1 MHAAAAGPGGQSE
14 QCVFGSGRRL
24 GHCASAAARR
34 VASSVLR
41 ICGQPPH
48 GLQVPVAL
56 ETTQS
61 ASSSQAWAVEPR
73 AAGGGSVGGF
83 AGASGVD
90 GTEGSRGGGVVGP
103 GAPGGGG
110 EVDEQARTP
119 NASSSGRTR

>member
-1 MHAAAAGPGGQSE
+1 LSHPRAARSWPRLRGWALAEIETLAAQRRSMHAAEAGPGGQSE

-24 GHCASAAARR
+24 GHCASASARR

-61 ASSSQAWAVEPR
+61 ASFSHA
-73 AAGGGSVGGF
+73 
-83 AGASGVD
+83 
-90 GTEGSRGGGVVGP
+90 
-103 GAPGGGG
+103 
-110 EVDEQARTP
+110 
-119 NASSSGRTR
+119 